1 MDSDDSKIT
10 IYFLLS
16 KLIHVLGNRK
26 TAIKMIKIES
36 KSKDEEKGERE
47 NPKNKRKKR
56 NENGRDFEG
65 RRRKR
70 RKDMETGLSCFSFL
84 PNKIEST
91 HKQNKSKKTK
101 IKMALSLSLSPLSL
115 SSFLSPRLVVWL
127 LIRGRLSLA
136 TVSCPF

>member
-36 KSKDEEKGERE
+36 KAKDEEKGEIE

-70 RKDMETGLSCFSFL
+70 RKEMETGLSCFSFL
-84 PNKIEST
+84 PKNPNKIESA

-101 IKMALSLSLSPLSL
+101 IKMALSLLFLPLL
-115 SSFLSPRLVVWL
+115 SSLLV
-127 LIRGRLSLA
+127 
-136 TVSCPF
+136 